1 MATKI
6 TGTNT
11 AAAPGVTGDDTDTGL
26 FYGTNEIGFS
36 TGGTSKATIDSS
48 GSLKFNQTQSKILV
62 NTADGSD
69 SSWLNING
77 GGDASQTRGA
87 GLAIYGN
94 ENSGSEGKL
103 WLLAGNSGSANGV
116 IAMNTAGQ
124 ERLRIDSSGRLLVG
138 GTGNTDSDVRLYLHN
153 SGAAGSQLQFTG
165 NASGIGNSDGF
176 RVGYNGSGGQMWLFE
191 NQYLRFATNNTE
203 RLRIDS
209 NGRLGIGTASPQE
222 NLHIL
227 STTGSSR
234 IRMTSA
240 DGSDNMIV
248 FGDASDQATGAIK
261 FDHSDESLALFG
273 YNNAEKLR
281 IDSSGYVGLKLTD
294 PSTYYAKDLVIGCID
309 QGGITLKSSSTSDT
323 QYLMFADGTSGN
335 ERYRGYIGY
344 QHNTGSGGGEH
355 LQLAASGSMVLRVD
369 SDGLKFGSDTAAV
382 NALSDYEEGNYTV
395 TLDGQTGGDY
405 TLNGSYD
412 QLAYTKV
419 GRVIHISGRVRITA
433 KNNPTGDYIKM
444 NLPTTSASLG
454 EDRGRVTGTV
464 YVQYSNKA
472 VNDFIVLPTIEGN
485 SYVQLA
491 HVDYDGTG
499 FNNMNSQFSGDEL
512 ISINI
517 TYVSA

>member
-36 TGGTSKATIDSS
+36 TGGTSRMTLDSS
-48 GSLKFNQTQSKILV
+48 GKV
-62 NTADGSD
+62 
-69 SSWLNING
+69 
-77 GGDASQTRGA
+77 
-87 GLAIYGN
+87 
-94 ENSGSEGKL
+94 
-103 WLLAGNSGSANGV
+103 
-116 IAMNTAGQ
+116 
-124 ERLRIDSSGRLLVG
+124 
-138 GTGNTDSDVRLYLHN
+138 
-153 SGAAGSQLQFTG
+153 
-165 NASGIGNSDGF
+165 
-176 RVGYNGSGGQMWLFE
+176 
-191 NQYLRFATNNTE
+191 
-203 RLRIDS
+203 
-209 NGRLGIGTASPQE
+209 GIGTAPSE
-222 NLHIL
+222 LFHIKKDD
-227 STTGSSR
+227 TTGPSITLENSANKVWLNNWGSGAASGR
-234 IRMTSA
+234 TNRLEINASLTS
-240 DGSDNMIV
+240 
-248 FGDASDQATGAIK
+248 
-261 FDHSDESLALFG
+261 SLALAAPYISLQTG
-273 YNNAEKLR
+273 GAGDSYERLR